1 MKNLSLLLA
10 NSDRRINNIVE
21 AVVHDVCYN
30 QAVVH
35 PRRTS
40 RVDELLH
47 LGSRDEFDL
56 VIVAPDH
63 LLAEPSRRVS
73 YVSVSEVARAIRR
86 IKERSCSPIL
96 AVAVADGDEMQMLE
110 AGAESTFGPLF
121 DPELLKSAVRDVL
134 RMPELGAQSVSGLWS
149 FADALVRG
157 WQKLSTGN

>member
-1 MKNLSLLLA
+1 MKNVNLLLA
-10 NSDRRINNIVE
+10 NCDQRINKIVE
-21 AVVHDVCYN
+21 VVVHDVCYN

-56 VIVAPDH
+56 IIVAPEH

-73 YVSVSEVARAIRR
+73 FVSVAEVARAIRL
-86 IKERSCSPIL
+86 IKARSASPII
-96 AVAVADGDEMQMLE
+96 AVGVAEEDEFGLLE
-110 AGAESTFGPLF
+110 AGAENSFGPLF
-121 DPELLKSAVRDVL
+121 DPEALKSAVRDVL
-134 RMPELGAQSVSGLWS
+134 KMPEQVEESGRWS

-157 WQKLSTGN
+157 WQKLSDRN

>member
-35 PRRTS
+35 SRRTS

-56 VIVAPDH
+56 VIVAPDY

-73 YVSVSEVARAIRR
+73 YVCVSEVARAIRL
-86 IKERSCSPIL
+86 IKQRSSSAIM
-96 AVAVADGDEMQMLE
+96 AVAVAEEDQVQMLE
-110 AGAESTFGPLF
+110 AGAENAFGPLF
-121 DPELLKSAVRDVL
+121 NPELLKSAVRVVL
-134 RMPELGAQSVSGLWS
+134 RMPESA
-149 FADALVRG
+149 
-157 WQKLSTGN
+157 